1 MKIVGNVFGK
11 NVIGKPIDQ
20 VMVNYIGSKKDEK
33 KLKKSEEK
41 P

>member
-1 MKIVGNVFGK
+1 VFGK
-11 NVIGKPIDQ
+11 NVGGNPINQ
-20 VMVNYIGSKKDEK
+20 VMVSYIGSKKDEK